1 MVNGEFPLFLGKGK
15 QIKDT
20 LFINELR
27 MNHCLV
33 EQKLSIERKM
43 QTSGIFW
50 NNIKKYFKA
59 IKHFQARS
67 GKIYELVD
75 LLQRHTFP
83 GLQLSQL

>member
-43 QTSGIFW
+43 QTSGIF
-50 NNIKKYFKA
+50 
-59 IKHFQARS
+59 
-67 GKIYELVD
+67 E
-75 LLQRHTFP
+75 TT
-83 GLQLSQL
+83 